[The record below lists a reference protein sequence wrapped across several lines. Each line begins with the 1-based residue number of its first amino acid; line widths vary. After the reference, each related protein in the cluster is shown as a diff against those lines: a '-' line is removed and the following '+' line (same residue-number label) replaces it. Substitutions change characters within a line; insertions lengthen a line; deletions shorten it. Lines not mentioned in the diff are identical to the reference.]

1 MIGSAV
7 KLSLLVVSVAM
18 IGVSVV
24 GIAMG
29 YLLAKRRFPGKAWLE
44 ALCMLPM
51 VLPPTVTGY
60 YLLLVFGRRGVIGRF
75 LHELTGQTVAFHWS
89 GAALAAAVMALP
101 IMIRSARAAFESV
114 DPQYEII
121 SRTLGKGEWETFFRV
136 SLPLAWRGIGAGF
149 VLSLARALGE
159 FGATLLLAGN
169 IPGKTQTMPL
179 AIYEAVL
186 AGEETQARLL
196 VGILTGISLLIL
208 ILANRLTR
216 GPQTFS

>member
-7 KLSLLVVSVAM
+7 KLSFLVVSVAM
-18 IGVSVV
+18 MGVSVV

-29 YLLAKRRFPGKAWLE
+29 YLLAKRQLPAKTWIE
-44 ALCMLPM
+44 ALFMLPM

-60 YLLLVFGRRGVIGRF
+60 YLLLVFGRHGVIGRF
-75 LHELTGQTVAFHWS
+75 LDELTGWTVAFHWT

-101 IMIRSARAAFESV
+101 IMVRSARAAFESV
-114 DPQYEII
+114 DPHYEIA
-121 SRTLGKGEWETFFRV
+121 SRMLGKGEWETFFRI

-186 AGEETQARLL
+186 AGEHAQARLL
-196 VGILTGISLLIL
+196 VGILTGISIV
-208 ILANRLTR
+208 IIALANRLAK
-216 GPQTFS
+216 GE